1 MKTIQLLALPAL
13 TAMLIACGGG
23 GGGNDVTTAATTGAS
38 TAAPAGANTSL
49 PPGTNTAV
57 PPGTNT
63 AATSVTQTV
72 YIDKYVGVWETACLT
87 NDGVN
92 ESGRFISTI
101 SKKSDAVLTINLTAT
116 RFAGKTC
123 TGSSLRPI
131 FQGVT
136 TDNTYVNTINNLD
149 RFIYSGNGKST
160 LKITGSILN
169 VGNEVTPDAAG
180 YPIIDFNDLE
190 TAFTKK

>member
-1 MKTIQLLALPAL
+1 MKIIRLLTLPAL
-13 TAMLIACGGG
+13 TVMLIACGGG
-23 GGGNDVTTAATTGAS
+23 GGDGDVTTAATTGAS
-38 TAAPAGANTSL
+38 TAAPAGANT
-49 PPGTNTAV
+49 AV

-63 AATSVTQTV
+63 AATSVTQAV
-72 YIDKYVGVWETACLT
+72 YIDKYVGVWETACLAG
-87 NDGVN
+87 DGVN

-123 TGSSLRPI
+123 AGTSLRPI

-149 RFIYSGNGKST
+149 RFTYIGNGKST
-160 LKITGSILN
+160 LKITGSMLN
-169 VGNEVTPDAAG
+169 VGNELTPDAAG
-180 YPIIDFNDLE
+180 YPVIDFNDLG